1 MLKRIY
7 YYLLSIKSKFFGGMT
22 IFSKIIAGE
31 IPSYKIA
38 ENDKFFAFL
47 DIFPLREGHVLVVP
61 KIATDNFFD
70 LPKEYLDELLVFAQ
84 PIAKAIEKSFDCN
97 RCGISVIGLEVP
109 HAHLHLIPINQAN
122 DLNFTQPKLKVPE
135 ERMKEIQRLI
145 VDKLAG

>member
-1 MLKRIY
+1 
-7 YYLLSIKSKFFGGMT
+7 MT

-47 DIFPLREGHVLVVP
+47 DIFPLRKGHTLVVP
-61 KIATDNFFD
+61 KTETDNLFD
-70 LPKEYLDELLVFAQ
+70 LPEDYLKEILVFAK

-109 HAHLHLIPINQAN
+109 HAHIHLIPIKSAN
-122 DLNFTQPKLKVPE
+122 DLNFTNPKLTLSPE
-135 ERMKEIQRLI
+135 ELKQAQQKILSN
-145 VDKLAG
+145 L